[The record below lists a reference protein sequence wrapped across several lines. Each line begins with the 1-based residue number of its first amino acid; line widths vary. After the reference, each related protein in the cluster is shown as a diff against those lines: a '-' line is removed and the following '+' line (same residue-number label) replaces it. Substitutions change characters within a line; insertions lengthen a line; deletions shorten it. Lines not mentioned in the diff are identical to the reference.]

1 MVFPGLKD
9 GDRLMNLISDGFQ
22 RIGWFQQDAWI
33 KKTGF
38 RRSLDFTISSFGFSK
53 IIFLERKK
61 LIDTGFF
68 S

>member
-38 RRSLDFTISSFGFSK
+38 RRSLDFTISSFGFSNYFPGK
-53 IIFLERKK
+53 EEV
-61 LIDTGFF
+61 D
-68 S
+68 